1 MPMFEKLGH
10 LMYRRRK
17 AAVIFFIVG
26 ILAAGGIGSLVF
38 NRLDSG
44 GYSNPK
50 SDSYQVYNYIHK
62 TLKINDP
69 TVAIVVDAGQ
79 LDVADPTVTQK
90 ALALEAKIAKET
102 GVTKTLSYW
111 SSGQPASLKSTD
123 GKAAYILVYGKG
135 EAFSPESSKLGATIQ
150 ERYDGKVDGLTL
162 YAGGVGVVGNAITQK
177 ISKDLSIS
185 EAISIPLTFILLAF
199 VFGALAASA
208 MPLVVGVAAILG
220 AFFILYLISLVTTV
234 SIYAL
239 NLTTGMGLGLGIDY
253 ALLMVNRFREEL
265 HHGNNVE
272 DSLITTLKTAG
283 KTVFYSGLTVFVT
296 LLSLTFFPLPFLKSF
311 GYAGTSVVALAVA
324 GALFGLP
331 PILALVGPKVDKG
344 VIRRS
349 AITPKEDGRWAQ
361 TARMVMKRPVAI
373 VLLALI
379 VLGIFAAPLKN
390 IAFSQ
395 GDSRMLPA
403 SNPAAIATAVQASR
417 FAGQTS
423 NPIEIIVKNGVG
435 KDSEIAAYSA
445 DVAKVNGVVAV
456 TPPQTFGSDIRIVAY
471 ESMLPRTPEAQKM
484 IHEIRAVKAPAGTL
498 VGGVAADY
506 TDSQDGIAHTLPWA
520 LGWIALSVL
529 ILIFIFTGSIIL
541 PIKAVLLNF
550 LSLAATMGALTWV
563 FIDGHMQW
571 LVGSFTLTGTLDTSI
586 VILIS
591 VVVFGLSMDYEL
603 FLLSRIREEHMAGKT
618 NVESVAVGLQ
628 RSARIITA
636 AAVLLAVV
644 FAAFITSGVTSIKSM
659 GFGVAL
665 AVMLDATI
673 VRALLV
679 PALMRLFGERNWW
692 APHWMQRFTITH

>member
-1 MPMFEKLGH
+1 MFEKLGH

-26 ILAAGGIGSLVF
+26 ILAAGGVGSLVF

-50 SDSYQVYNYIHK
+50 SDSYKVYDYLHNK
-62 TLKINDP
+62 LKI
-69 TVAIVVDAGQ
+69 
-79 LDVADPTVTQK
+79 ADPTIVVVVDSGKIDAADPMVAQK
-90 ALALEAKIAKET
+90 AVALEAQMAKEP

-111 SSGQPASLKSTD
+111 GAGNDKSLLSND
-123 GKAAYILVYGKG
+123 GKAAYILVYSGAD
-135 EAFSPESSKLGATIQ
+135 AFSPASSKLGAVFQ
-150 ERYDGKVDGLTL
+150 KKYDGNINGLKL
-162 YAGGVGVVGNAITQK
+162 YSGGFGVVGNAINTK

-220 AFFILYLISLVTTV
+220 AFFILYLISLFTTV

-265 HHGNNVE
+265 HHGNSVE

-331 PILALVGPKVDKG
+331 PILALVGPKVDEG

-361 TARMVMKRPVAI
+361 TARMVMKRPVAV

-403 SNPAAIATAVQASR
+403 SNPAAIATAIQASR
-417 FAGQTS
+417 FPGQTS
-423 NPIEIIVKNGVG
+423 NPIEIIVMNGAG
-435 KDSEIAAYSA
+435 KDAEIAAYSA
-445 DVAKVNGVVAV
+445 ELAKVPGVVAV
-456 TPPQTFGSDIRIVAY
+456 TPPQTYGSDIRIVAY
-471 ESMLPRTPEAQKM
+471 ESMLPRTPDAQKM
-484 IHEIRAVKAPAGTL
+484 IHDIRNLKSPKGTL

-563 FIDGHMQW
+563 FIDGHLQW

-603 FLLSRIREEHMAGKT
+603 FLLSRIREEHMAGKS
-618 NVESVAVGLQ
+618 NIESVATGLQ

-665 AVMLDATI
+665 AVILDATI

-692 APHWMQRFTITH
+692 APRWMQRFTITH